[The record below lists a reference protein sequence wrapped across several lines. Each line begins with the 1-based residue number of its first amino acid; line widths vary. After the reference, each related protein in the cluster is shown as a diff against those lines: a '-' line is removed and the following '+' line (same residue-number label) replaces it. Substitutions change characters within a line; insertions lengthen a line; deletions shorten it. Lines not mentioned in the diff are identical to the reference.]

1 MRILYTIFFL
11 SISLVTHAQQEILFS
26 QFFYQKTLSNPGAAG
41 SQGQATLSAFH
52 RQQWVGLEGAP
63 MSQVLSFNAP
73 FFANKVGLGLTLV
86 NDRIG
91 FFNSTYINMAYAY
104 RIRFGSSVV
113 GIGMHGSY
121 RQQRTDWDEVQT
133 ITQRPDQVV
142 GENASVPLFNVGAGV
157 HFENDRFFAGVAVP
171 YLLEKGF
178 TKKYQG
184 IVSDFTGTTPH
195 LFVNAGWIIPV
206 TANLRMRPAFAAR
219 LVENAPP
226 NFDLHFSIGFL
237 ENSRLWTGATLRWG
251 QSKVATAGDAL
262 VLMCQYQLN
271 QKLNAG
277 LAYDLSING
286 LQQQTAG
293 TFEMMLEYSFVQDGA
308 GVHHPRFFW

>member
-11 SISLVTHAQQEILFS
+11 SISLAIQAQQETLFS
-26 QFFYQKTLSNPGAAG
+26 QFFYQKTMLNPGAAG
-41 SQGQATLSAFH
+41 SQGEATLTAFH

-63 MSQVLSFNAP
+63 MSQVLSFDTP
-73 FFANKVGLGLTLV
+73 VFADRVGLGLTLV

-91 FFNSTYINMAYAY
+91 FFNGTYINMAYAY
-104 RIRFGSSVV
+104 RIRFGSGVL
-113 GIGMHGSY
+113 GIGMQGSY
-121 RQQRTDWDEVQT
+121 RQQRADWGEVQT

-142 GENASVPLFNVGAGV
+142 GEDAPVPLFNVGAGV

-171 YLLEKGF
+171 YILEKDF

-184 IVSDFTGTTPH
+184 IVGDFSGTVPQ
-195 LFVNAGWIIPV
+195 LFVNAGWIVPV
-206 TANLRMRPAFAAR
+206 TANLRLRPAFAAR

-226 NFDLHFSIGFL
+226 EFDLHFSVGFL
-237 ENSRLWTGATLRWG
+237 ENSRLWTGATLRWS

-262 VLMCQYQLN
+262 ALMCQYQLS

-277 LAYDLSING
+277 FAYDLSING

-293 TFEMMLEYSFVQDGA
+293 TFEMMLAYSFVQDGE